1 MRTYFPQQFEKVS
14 PKKVSDFIFDQL
26 EESIILKELLPEEQL
41 PNERDMAVMFNAS
54 RLAVREALS
63 RLEEEGLIEKRVG
76 AKGGTFVLPLT
87 LNSHHRHREQIAS
100 NWESWSKVFEYRL
113 IIEPEAAFLA
123 AQHIQAEQLHQLQQY
138 LEMSIE
144 QDCSR
149 ELFRA
154 LDVKFHLMIAKAS
167 DNAYFEKAVREIRTK
182 INPALDLMPYS
193 QEVRVRNSDSHFELL
208 DVLRAHDGE
217 RSRILMRQHIEQ
229 SASSIYHRVFDHDI
243 RTQEKESESL

>member
-1 MRTYFPQQFEKVS
+1 MPTYFPQHFEKVS

-87 LNSHHRHREQIAS
+87 LNSHHRHREQIAN
-100 NWESWSKVFEYRL
+100 NWEQWSKVFEYRL

-123 AQHIQAEQLHQLQQY
+123 AERIQEEELQQLQHY

-144 QDCSR
+144 EDCSR

-154 LDVKFHLMIAKAS
+154 LDVKFHLTIAKAS
-167 DNAYFEKAVREIRTK
+167 GNFYFEKAVREIRTK

-193 QEVRVRNSDSHFELL
+193 HQVRVRNSDSHFELL
-208 DVLRAHDGE
+208 EVLRAHDGE
-217 RSRILMRQHIEQ
+217 RSRILMHKHIEQ
-229 SASSIYHRVFDHDI
+229 SAYSIYHRVFDNTI
-243 RTQEKESESL
+243 PILEKESE